1 MVEQAVVECVA
12 KCVAGI
18 EGIYRQFVVVNDI
31 DVGTIGIQ
39 RQRAI
44 ETFQRCPHHTA
55 GAAVFLIAGPYS
67 GDRALRGSCE
77 IVAIGCIHITVVA
90 DHVADGIAARGA
102 ITGAAR
108 LDGIADVISGHGC
121 IVGSGDRDRQDADV
135 GEGTVGDGVVEGFA
149 QEGTGIEGVNR
160 WISIVDHI
168 DVCAIGLERDRSV
181 EAPQRHTNRAG
192 SAGAFA

>member
-12 KCVAGI
+12 KSIPGI
-18 EGIYRQFVVVNDI
+18 EGINHQLGVVNRV
-31 DVGTIGIQ
+31 DVGAIDIQ

-44 ETFQRCPHHTA
+44 ETFQRCPNHTA
-55 GAAVFLIAGPYS
+55 GAAVFLVAGPYS
-67 GDRALRGSCE
+67 RDRAPRRACE
-77 IVAIGCIHITVVA
+77 IVAIGRIHITVVA

-121 IVGSGDRDRQDADV
+121 IIGSSDRDRQDADV
-135 GEGTVGDGVVEGFA
+135 GEGAVGDGVVEGFA

-168 DVCAIGLERDRSV
+168 DVCAIGLECD
-181 EAPQRHTNRAG
+181 
-192 SAGAFA
+192 